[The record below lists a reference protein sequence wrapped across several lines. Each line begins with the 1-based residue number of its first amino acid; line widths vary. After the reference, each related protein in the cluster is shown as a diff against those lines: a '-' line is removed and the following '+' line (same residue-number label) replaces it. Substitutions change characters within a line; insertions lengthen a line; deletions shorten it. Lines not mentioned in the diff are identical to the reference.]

1 MRFLFLLFI
10 AFTVTAIIASAQLN
24 LPVKILQGNCIHT
37 IIAHNDTLW
46 GVQSAMHLQELQE
59 QYGYSADRGRT
70 WTMVGRA
77 GNVDYR
83 GKTRTGV
90 DTFYYLDHRIT
101 SLVFHNDELYFAT
114 DMIGSP
120 LDTVYAGGGLYG
132 TKSGHVKSTYGNIYS
147 ILWQDSMLIFQHLDG
162 DNPSTYTKYSVNN
175 GKSWSIPPGLNN
187 GYRETSGATLIG
199 DITFYYA
206 DRFQNEYNVVLAV
219 QRDSMIKLP
228 TNKSGG
234 GSREVNGHSFTS
246 YKSHLLLVLNDSLF
260 TSPDSAKTWYHI
272 PTPKGFS
279 PHTVAVIG
287 DTLYVAPPRASW
299 DTPCTVVGVEEEVR
313 HEPQQQQTITYNQSA
328 LILRGF
334 SDAERA
340 VRTVEVVDVLGRS
353 VYHTQDSREFYSTLY
368 IPMETGRLSPGLYNV
383 TLQLES
389 GRRMC
394 VAFVKY

>member
-10 AFTVTAIIASAQLN
+10 AFTGTAIIASAQLN

-46 GVQSAMHLQELQE
+46 GVQSATGLHE

-70 WTMVGRA
+70 WTMVGW
-77 GNVDYR
+77 GGDVGFI
-83 GKTRTGV
+83 GKTRSGT
-90 DTFYYLDHRIT
+90 DTFYYVDHRIT
-101 SLVFHNDELYFAT
+101 SLVFHNDELYYAT
-114 DMIGSP
+114 NMIGSP
-120 LDTVYAGGGLYG
+120 MDTVYDSGGLYG
-132 TKSGHVKSTYGNIYS
+132 RTSGHVAITYGNIYS
-147 ILWQDSMLIFQHLDG
+147 LQWQDSILLFQHQVD
-162 DNPSTYTKYSVNN
+162 DVASTRLRYSANN
-175 GKSWSIPPGLNN
+175 GKSWTNPPGLKIE
-187 GYRETSGATLIG
+187 YHETSGATFMG
-199 DITFYYA
+199 DITFYFA
-206 DRFQNEYNVVLAV
+206 KRFQNEYNVVLAV
-219 QRDSMIKLP
+219 QGDSMITLP
-228 TNKSGG
+228 TNKSGW
-234 GSREVNGHSFTS
+234 REDYGHAFTS

-260 TSPDSAKTWYHI
+260 TSSDSAKTWYHI

-313 HEPQQQQTITYNQSA
+313 HEPQQQQTITYNQSS

-334 SDAERA
+334 SDTERA

-383 TLQLES
+383 ILQLEN

>member
-46 GVQSAMHLQELQE
+46 GVQSLQGHDK
-59 QYGYSADRGRT
+59 YGYSTDKGTT
-70 WTMVGRA
+70 WIIVGSG
-77 GNVDYR
+77 GNVGYIFNGR
-83 GKTRTGV
+83 
-90 DTFYYLDHRIT
+90 YIYEDHRIT
-101 SLVFHNDELYFAT
+101 SLVFHNDELFYAKN
-114 DMIGSP
+114 MIGSP
-120 LDTVYAGGGLYG
+120 LDTVYDSGGLYG
-132 TKSGHVKSTYGNIYS
+132 RKSGHVPNTYGDIYS
-147 ILWQDSMLIFQHLDG
+147 VLWQDSILIYQYQDSDIPQTTLR
-162 DNPSTYTKYSVNN
+162 YSSNN
-175 GKSWSIPPGLNN
+175 GKSRTKPPGLTDNWR
-187 GYRETSGATLIG
+187 YETSGATIIG
-199 DITFYYA
+199 NITFYFAY
-206 DRFQNEYNVVLAV
+206 RFQNEYNVVLTV
-219 QRDSMIKLP
+219 QGDSMNYIP
-228 TNKSGG
+228 TNKSLKGWLWT
-234 GSREVNGHSFTS
+234 VYGHAFTS
-246 YKSHLLLVLNDSLF
+246 YKNHLLLALNDSLF

-279 PHTVAVIG
+279 PHTVAVID
-287 DTLYVAPPRASW
+287 DTLYVAPPPQS
-299 DTPCTVVGVEEEVR
+299 DTSSLCKYVSVDEKYSN
-313 HEPQQQQTITYNQSA
+313 EPQQQTITYNQSS

-334 SDAERA
+334 SDTERA

-383 TLQLES
+383 ILQLES